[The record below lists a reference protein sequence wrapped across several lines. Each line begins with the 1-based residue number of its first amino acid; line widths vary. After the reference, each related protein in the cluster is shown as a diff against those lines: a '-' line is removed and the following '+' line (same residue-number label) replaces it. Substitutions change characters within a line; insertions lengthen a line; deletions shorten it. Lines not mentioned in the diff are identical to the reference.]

1 MEQES
6 LLNNFDN
13 LCTVRE
19 GGAGRS
25 GGGGG
30 GKALTEKNTIEDN
43 LT

>member
-19 GGAGRS
+19 GGGV
-25 GGGGG
+25 GGG